1 MSNVVTSES
10 IQTILALLHDC
21 YQEAAATMSSDD
33 EQVTEKV
40 MGLFR
45 NEDLQG
51 IANLMDQTKL
61 EKDFVQDLQQFI
73 QKWSAGSA
81 MPLA

>member
-10 IQTILALLHDC
+10 VQTILALINDC

-33 EQVTEKV
+33 GQVTEKV
-40 MGLFR
+40 MSLFR

-51 IANLMDQTKL
+51 IASLMDQTKL
-61 EKDFVQDLQQFI
+61 EKDFVLDLQQFI
-73 QKWSAGSA
+73 KKWSARLT

>member
-1 MSNVVTSES
+1 VVTSES
-10 IQTILALLHDC
+10 IQTILALINDC
-21 YQEAAATMSSDD
+21 YQEAAVTMSSDD

-51 IANLMDQTKL
+51 IASLMDQTKL

-73 QKWSAGSA
+73 QKWSARLT